1 MYNQYREG
9 WIEVIC
15 GCMFAGKTEELIRR
29 INVLSY
35 ARKNILVFKPKIDDR
50 YSTTEIAS
58 HAGSKVP
65 CIVISEAK
73 EILDH
78 VNYDTDVVA
87 IDEVQFFDEDVVD
100 ICEYLADSGLRV
112 MVAGLDKDFRG
123 EPFGVLPDLLT
134 RAEFVMKLTAVCAK
148 CGAPA
153 TRTQRIINGK
163 PASFNDPIVLV
174 GAKEA
179 YEPRCR
185 HCHEIVEKPI
195 KFENQKKI
203 QFRPRKK
210 VG

>member
-1 MYNQYREG
+1 MRE
-9 WIEVIC
+9 
-15 GCMFAGKTEELIRR
+15 
-29 INVLSY
+29 
-35 ARKNILVFKPKIDDR
+35 KNILVFKPKIDDR

-134 RAEFVMKLTAVCAK
+134 RAEFVTKLTAVCAK

-203 QFRPRKK
+203 QFRPRK
-210 VG
+210 

>member
-1 MYNQYREG
+1 MYNLYREG

-15 GCMFAGKTEELIRR
+15 GCMFAGNTEELIRR

-73 EILDH
+73 EILNH

-134 RAEFVMKLTAVCAK
+134 RAEFVTKLTAVCAK

-203 QFRPRKK
+203 QFRPRK
-210 VG
+210 

>member
-15 GCMFAGKTEELIRR
+15 GCMFAWKTEELIRR

-134 RAEFVMKLTAVCAK
+134 RAEFVTKLTAVCAK

-203 QFRPRKK
+203 QFRPRK
-210 VG
+210 

>member
-15 GCMFAGKTEELIRR
+15 GCMFAGETEELIRR

-134 RAEFVMKLTAVCAK
+134 RAEFVTKLTAVCAK

-203 QFRPRKK
+203 QFRPRQ
-210 VG
+210 

>member
-15 GCMFAGKTEELIRR
+15 GGMFAGKTEELIRR

-134 RAEFVMKLTAVCAK
+134 RAEFVTKLTAVCAK

-203 QFRPRKK
+203 QFRPRK
-210 VG
+210 

>member
-78 VNYDTDVVA
+78 VNNDTDVVA

-134 RAEFVMKLTAVCAK
+134 RAEFVTKLTAVCAK

-203 QFRPRKK
+203 QFRPRK
-210 VG
+210 